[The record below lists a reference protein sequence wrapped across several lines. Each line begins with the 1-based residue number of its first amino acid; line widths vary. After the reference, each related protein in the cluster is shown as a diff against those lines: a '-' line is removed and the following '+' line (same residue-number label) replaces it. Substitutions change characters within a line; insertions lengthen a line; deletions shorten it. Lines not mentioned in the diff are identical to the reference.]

1 MAVTLNK
8 NSFCRIRRLPLF
20 ASKQTFARID
30 YLRQGERLVGK
41 KALRMLNF
49 RLKTRQNQV
58 FHIHTHR
65 QRHRKHVHLRS
76 PGRAVTGHALKVKT
90 TLTYKLNNSPTY
102 KLKLIN

>member
-41 KALRMLNF
+41 KALTMLNF

-58 FHIHTHR
+58 FHLHR
-65 QRHRKHVHLRS
+65 HGQR
-76 PGRAVTGHALKVKT
+76 TQKT
-90 TLTYKLNNSPTY
+90 RTLTFAKTSGYRACTKRHDDLN
-102 KLKLIN
+102 L

>member
-1 MAVTLNK
+1 MTSIKIHFAALAGY
-8 NSFCRIRRLPLF
+8 PLF

-41 KALRMLNF
+41 KALTMLNF

-58 FHIHTHR
+58 FHIHTHG

-76 PGRAVTGHALKVKT
+76 PRRAGTGLALKGMT
-90 TLTYKLNNSPTY
+90 TLTYKF
-102 KLKLIN
+102 KLINSKTNS